1 MTQGND
7 TLIVDVVARLD
18 ERSFRQIQQD
28 AERAGQRSGAGFG
41 GGLVEGAEQGAQ
53 DAARAVQDGMQDAER
68 AAEDGGGKAG
78 GKLAGAFQ
86 GALAALPAM
95 AAAAAVAVGAAAVA
109 GVVAVTNMAAE
120 SAQNVNEFQAQLG
133 ATREE
138 AERLGGIAEQVFG
151 DNWTGSLTEAAAA
164 VTTVRREVKG
174 LAESELRSVT
184 GAVVGIAETFG
195 EEQGRVAAAV
205 SSLMTATGMSAQ
217 EATDFIARG
226 FQKGLNSS
234 GDFLDTLT
242 EYGPQFE
249 KAKIGGGELFSLL
262 ETGAAKGALGT
273 DKVAD
278 AFKEFGLT
286 IVDVSEDSAGVYKE
300 LGLNQEKLVK
310 GINDG
315 SITQAQAFEL
325 VTNKLAE
332 VKGQA
337 DRTRIGAAIFGGAGE
352 DFANGLTQLDLTKT
366 SMKDLAGGVD
376 AVNTRYNS
384 FRDVF
389 QGVWRQVQVALLPV
403 GKELLGIANEAMP
416 AVKEALAQVTPVVT
430 QVVRF
435 LIDGF
440 RQGHAAGQQF
450 ADQFG
455 PQIERALVTF
465 RPVLQAIGP
474 LFASVFG
481 LVKTLWETVLRP
493 VLTAIAPLIAGTVA
507 TIGNTLNLVVRIVT
521 GVVNA
526 VSALFRGDL
535 SGAVKALEGIF
546 EAGVTFVVRQVRN
559 MASTIL
565 GLIKNLA
572 PQMADAAADILRGL
586 IRGIESGAGNVVAAA
601 RNMAGGIIDGIRSK
615 LKIQSPSKEMYI
627 LGEHTADGLTSGITA
642 KTPAV
647 QKAAKDMAT
656 GVITEAQKARAELE
670 KSIKMD
676 AWVDSLQN
684 ATTAQL
690 KAAQATARAAG
701 EADKYNAIKAELERR
716 EQAATAATEKATQAA
731 KAQAEQLAANR
742 KAITDGLKFE
752 AYVAG
757 LSALTDAQLAAQ
769 ASAARSAGDQQRFN
783 AVLSEQRSRADEAA
797 KAVSDLAD
805 AQIAAA
811 NSAAQRDP
819 QGFTD
824 AAYRQSFGAGDV
836 GLIRSLAAVTGLS
849 VTAIRADVQGALDD
863 AKRFA
868 PAAAATIERV
878 WAAALEARRTAAAE
892 ETQLNAALNASY
904 EQQSAERIALI
915 KKRSEEAE
923 RATPDFEG
931 MQRELEDLGRPLDG
945 LVQLATEY
953 ADGADAAAEAA
964 RNWLAAAEQ
973 ASSIDQ
979 NLIEFGGLSIDPETG
994 EAIYQ
999 TEEQLRGIGVAADD
1013 AGEDFIDLQGIIENV
1028 LTMPWDELGALLTA
1042 SGLDAS
1048 QVEKIT
1054 VAWRDF
1060 RLEMTQIAG
1069 QDELLGPVAEEF
1081 QRVYDALNAG
1091 TLQGADA
1098 LAALDTVRAK
1108 LAGIGGEAA
1117 QNLIKA
1123 VDELTAGVQKG
1134 IDAADR
1140 LHDAWVDN
1148 LNRIG
1153 FQAYVDGLRDMSD
1166 AQLQLALDTALLN
1179 ENTAEFN
1186 ALLAEQ
1192 TKRLKERA
1200 DAEAKAAALELN
1212 GTNVSGRFEKGKTEA
1227 SDKLSGT
1234 VLNTVEAI
1242 GALANPA
1249 TYLAFILEKLN
1260 IVGTI
1265 FEGILSV
1272 IAAPL
1277 AALQEPLRLL
1287 GELIGALMVPN
1298 LQLLAA
1304 VLTPVVRVLVA
1315 FYDAVAELL
1324 KRVTFGYV
1332 DITRDKYKQG
1342 SAALAPAP
1350 AAPSTTAPATAS
1362 GNNVVQIPS
1371 SQVTV
1376 IASPSWVPKMEAAA
1390 DKMLTA
1396 GEYMAVLARE
1406 GIRIRTDTP
1415 APTPAASGPGLAWDL
1430 RT

>member
-164 VTTVRREVKG
+164 VTDVRREIKG
-174 LAESELRSVT
+174 LAEGDLRQVT

-195 EEQGRVAAAV
+195 EENARVAAAV
-205 SSLMTATGMSAQ
+205 SSLMKATGMSAA

-242 EYGPQFE
+242 EYAPQFE
-249 KAKIGGGELFSLL
+249 KAKIGGGQLFSLL

-273 DKVAD
+273 DKIAD

-403 GKELLGIANEAMP
+403 GKELLGLANEAMP
-416 AVKEALAQVTPVVT
+416 AVKAALSQVTPVVT
-430 QVVRF
+430 QVVKF
-435 LIDGF
+435 LVDGF
-440 RQGHAAGQQF
+440 RQGRAAGQQF

-481 LVKTLWETVLRP
+481 LVKQLWETVLRP

-507 TIGNTLNLVVRIVT
+507 TIGNTLNLVVRVVT

-526 VSALFRGDL
+526 VSALLRGDL
-535 SGAVKALEGIF
+535 GGAVKAVQGIF
-546 EAGVTFVVRQVRN
+546 EDGVTFVVRQVRN
-559 MASTIL
+559 MASTML
-565 GLIKNLA
+565 GLIRNLA
-572 PQMADAAADILRGL
+572 PQMAGAAADILRGL
-586 IRGIESGAGNVVAAA
+586 IRGIENGAGQVVQAA

-627 LGEHTADGLTSGITA
+627 LGEHTADGLTNGITA

-690 KAAQATARAAG
+690 KTAQATARAAG
-701 EADKYNAIKAELERR
+701 EADKYSAIKTELERR
-716 EQAATAATEKATQAA
+716 EQAATAATEKATAA
-731 KAQAEQLAANR
+731 TKAQADQLASAR
-742 KAITDGLKFE
+742 KAITDGLSFE
-752 AYVAG
+752 AYTKG
-757 LSALTDAQLAAQ
+757 LTGYTDAQLNAAK
-769 ASAARSAGDQQRFN
+769 ANAYAAGDGQKFN
-783 AVLSEQRSRADEAA
+783 AVLAEQKARLEAA
-797 KAVSDLAD
+797 KAAADATTQALSELND

-811 NSAAQRDP
+811 NSAYQRDP
-819 QGFTD
+819 QGAAD
-824 AAYRQSFGAGDV
+824 AAFRQSFGVGDE
-836 GLIRSLAAVTGLS
+836 GLIRSLAAVTGR
-849 VTAIRADVQGALDD
+849 TIAQIRADVTGALDE

-868 PAAAATIERV
+868 PAAAAIIERV
-878 WAAALEARRTAAAE
+878 WAANLEQRRAAAAE
-892 ETQLNAALNASY
+892 EVRLNDAINASY
-904 EQQSAERIALI
+904 EQQSNDRIALI
-915 KKRSEEAE
+915 KKRQEEAD
-923 RATPDFEG
+923 RAVPDFAG
-931 MQRELEDLGRPLDG
+931 MQRELILLDRPLDG
-945 LVQLATEY
+945 LIALATEY
-953 ADGADAAAEAA
+953 AEGTDDAA
-964 RNWLAAAEQ
+964 
-973 ASSIDQ
+973 
-979 NLIEFGGLSIDPETG
+979 
-994 EAIYQ
+994 
-999 TEEQLRGIGVAADD
+999 VAAQNFL
-1013 AGEDFIDLQGIIENV
+1013 AGLKGLEVQ
-1028 LTMPWDELGALLTA
+1028 ARATA
-1042 SGLDAS
+1042 TA
-1048 QVEKIT
+1048 
-1054 VAWRDF
+1054 
-1060 RLEMTQIAG
+1060 
-1069 QDELLGPVAEEF
+1069 LGPVDALRTRGTAAPDGPVAARGTVNTTVMQADQARGALTAEAEAWRTRTEAQEYAAQAQEEYRRTLDGKTVADLESLKAQALQLGQMEKYAVLVAEITRLKKDQAEADKKAAEE
-1081 QRVYDALNAG
+1081 
-1091 TLQGADA
+1091 
-1098 LAALDTVRAK
+1098 AA
-1108 LAGIGGEAA
+1108 
-1117 QNLIKA
+1117 
-1123 VDELTAGVQKG
+1123 
-1134 IDAADR
+1134 
-1140 LHDAWVDN
+1140 
-1148 LNRIG
+1148 
-1153 FQAYVDGLRDMSD
+1153 
-1166 AQLQLALDTALLN
+1166 
-1179 ENTAEFN
+1179 
-1186 ALLAEQ
+1186 
-1192 TKRLKERA
+1192 KR
-1200 DAEAKAAALELN
+1200 AALELN

-1227 SDKLSGT
+1227 SDKAAGT
-1234 VLNTVEAI
+1234 ILNTVEAI

-1249 TYLAFILEKLN
+1249 TYLAFVLEKLN

-1265 FEGILSV
+1265 FEGLLSV
-1272 IAAPL
+1272 IAEPL
-1277 AALQEPLRLL
+1277 KALQEPLRLF
-1287 GELIGALMVPN
+1287 GELVGALMVPN

-1304 VLTPVVRVLVA
+1304 VLTPLMRVLVA
-1315 FYDAVAELL
+1315 VYDALAQLL
-1324 KRVTFGYV
+1324 KNITFGLV

-1342 SAALAPAP
+1342 SASLTPAP
-1350 AAPSTTAPATAS
+1350 AAPSTTTPATAS
-1362 GNNVVQIPS
+1362 GNNVVQIPT

-1376 IASPSWVPKMEAAA
+1376 MAAPEWEARFGGHV
-1390 DKMLTA
+1390 DRFGGYVQTLVTQ
-1396 GEYMAVLARE
+1396 GFL
-1406 GIRIRTDTP
+1406 IRTEPSSNTGGGGAPPALLSILTP
-1415 APTPAASGPGLAWDL
+1415 
-1430 RT
+1430 